1 MAGNNNMAIKS
12 LSPPLFSDDQFDQF
26 MRSVEDGYHLFKN
39 EKGELWPQGL
49 KIAARALG
57 KMV

>member
-1 MAGNNNMAIKS
+1 MAIKS
-12 LSPPLFSDDQFDQF
+12 LSPPLFSDDQFDHS